1 MWRRV
6 VGLFVVYA
14 RSYAAVSMAVA
25 VARLSVL
32 PECECECERDV
43 TVTVVV
49 VVRAVVCPSVPSV
62 SVCPSV

>member
-6 VGLFVVYA
+6 VGLFLVYA

-32 PECECECERDV
+32 PECECERDV

>member
-32 PECECECERDV
+32 PECECERDV

>member
-32 PECECECERDV
+32 PECERERDV